1 VTLEI
6 DDALPAVAADA
17 EALTRALWNLLDN
30 AAKYSSKGTPVRVS
44 VRRAD
49 QQVLVDVADHGIG
62 IARADRDRIFQKF
75 VRGAEAGRT
84 AARGLGIGLA
94 LVKQIVEAHGGTV
107 RVASEP
113 GQGSTFT
120 LALPAAP
127 ARVEA

>member
-1 VTLEI
+1 VH
-6 DDALPAVAADA
+6 
-17 EALTRALWNLLDN
+17 
-30 AAKYSSKGTPVRVS
+30 VS

-62 IARADRDRIFQKF
+62 ITCADRERIFQKF

-127 ARVEA
+127 VQAEV